1 MTRSGRVRSD
11 GTVTRR
17 SRRRP
22 ATRWPVAAVAASAAL
37 AAVAV
42 VGACA
47 GDGEA
52 IPDPSLTPVTSAA
65 TAESIVPGSAS
76 TSSDEPGATVASP
89 ASTTPTSAAGSSVS
103 STLDG
108 AAITGPMFSDAL
120 GVKVDS
126 APGVNTRGDTR
137 QLLPEGLF
145 VHIAWESDPNDLS
158 VFTAQP
164 EDIEILEAYANAMLT
179 FYRESMST
187 VTTESPDFATYFV
200 DAGATYADNFA
211 EARAGGYVGSLGS
224 GVVLRPYMLGDRRT
238 ATSAVLLDCY
248 LENEGYIL
256 RQGGSPDLGP
266 LEPSGTIATM
276 TKQSG
281 HWQVSAIGTEPK
293 ACL

>member
-1 MTRSGRVRSD
+1 MTRSGRVRGD

-17 SRRRP
+17 SRRRSV
-22 ATRWPVAAVAASAAL
+22 TRWPVAAVAASAAL
-37 AAVAV
+37 AV

-52 IPDPSLTPVTSAA
+52 IPDLSLSPVTSAA
-65 TAESIVPGSAS
+65 TAGSSVPGSAT
-76 TSSDEPGATVASP
+76 TSSDEPAATVASP
-89 ASTTPTSAAGSSVS
+89 ATTATATSAAGSSVP
-103 STLDG
+103 TTDG
-108 AAITGPMFSDAL
+108 ASAITGPMFSDAL